1 MAQRYGSQ
9 ELTKAY
15 KINKREK
22 KKQYNEQIREVEHE
36 SLTPLVMTVL
46 VGMRRESVMILVYQS
61 QFPKDVK
68 SDTV

>member
-1 MAQRYGSQ
+1 MALRYGSQ

-15 KINKREK
+15 KINKRK
-22 KKQYNEQIREVEHE
+22 KKKKYNEQIIEHG

-46 VGMRRESVMILVYQS
+46 GGMGRESIFILVYQS
-61 QFPKDVK
+61 QLPKNVK

>member
-1 MAQRYGSQ
+1 MALRYGSQ

-22 KKQYNEQIREVEHE
+22 KKKYNEQIIEHG
-36 SLTPLVMTVL
+36 SLTTLVKTVL
-46 VGMRRESVMILVYQS
+46 GGMGRESIFIFVYQS
-61 QFPKDVK
+61 QLPKNVN